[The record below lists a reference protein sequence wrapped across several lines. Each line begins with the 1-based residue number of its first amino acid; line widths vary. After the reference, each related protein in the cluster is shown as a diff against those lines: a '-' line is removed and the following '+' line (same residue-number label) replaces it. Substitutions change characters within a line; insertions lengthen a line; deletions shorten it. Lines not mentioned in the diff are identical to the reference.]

1 MAVQSTDL
9 SRIHAAVRLLTGDAP
24 TNGGR
29 AAFPVQKFE
38 SGVPGSYWPATLQ
51 RELTAGKNMLQKH
64 FLHCTPTDNSALADP
79 KFHFFDLLKRE
90 NIVDTDR
97 YSYFFLGTQDDT
109 GADNGESTADKYGI
123 GELKTEVVAGSTY
136 SFTVDFYHTELVA
149 EAFAGGDSAA
159 IKTGYYGILD
169 ARSTAEDGNNFEI
182 IGPITVT
189 GVSGTEVTFT
199 TASSATLSFAA
210 GDRFCTLPTGLDDLQ
225 ATVNSVDKTGLSG
238 GASTFDDTLV
248 EVYSSIPRMDLTLTI
263 EAGAATYSAAN
274 DVTGWSSGGSMGG
287 GKSISAD
294 VTFANEDPSYVR
306 DIIKIPANTF
316 NGTLTADDVVILE
329 IYPSVLPIWQR
340 VVIKAGAAS
349 GTAVIKTLDTGET
362 V

>member
-1 MAVQSTDL
+1 MAVQASDL
-9 SRIHAAVRLLTGDAP
+9 SRIHAAERILTGDAP

-64 FLHCTPTDNSALADP
+64 FLYCTPVDNSALADP
-79 KFHFFDLLKRE
+79 KFYFFDLLKKE
-90 NIVDTDR
+90 NVIDTNT
-97 YSYFFLGTQDDT
+97 YSYFFMGTHDDT
-109 GADNGESTADKYGI
+109 GADNGEATADKYGI
-123 GELKTEVVAGSTY
+123 GSLATEVVAGSTQ
-136 SFTVDFYHTELVA
+136 SFTVDFYHTELVDQA
-149 EAFAGGDSAA
+149 LAGGDAAA
-159 IKTGYYGILD
+159 IKTGYSGMLE
-169 ARSTAEDGNNFEI
+169 ARATSGSTGNFEI

-199 TASSATLSFAA
+199 IASAATLSFAI

-225 ATVNSVDKTGLSG
+225 ATVNSVDKTGIQDEA
-238 GASTFDDTLV
+238 GAFDQDLV
-248 EVYSSIPRMDLTLTI
+248 EVYSSIPRMDLILTM
-263 EAGAATYSAAN
+263 EAGAATYSAEC
-274 DVTGWSSGGSMGG
+274 DVTGWSNGGSMGG
-287 GKSISAD
+287 GYSVTAD
-294 VTFANEDPSYVR
+294 KLFTNEDPSYMR

-316 NGTLTADDVVILE
+316 NGTLTAGDVVIQE
-329 IYPSVLPIWQR
+329 IYPSMIPIWQR

-349 GTAVIKTLDTGET
+349 GTAVITTLDTGET